1 MNIGALPD
9 IILAWFKNQGVDMLQ
24 AGKEPPAKGQFTPGQ
39 QYEGQVLD
47 SLPNGRNL
55 VQVANQKLDMLL
67 PQQAQPGDVV
77 RLTFLQAGPRPTF
90 MLNAEPAAP
99 LPRTVSV
106 SQAAQQVSALVR
118 YEPTS
123 AASATPS
130 VTVATTAQAAASTT
144 AAGATAQAA
153 APQAAT
159 TSAAAAS
166 SAAGTSAAASSQAQ
180 MTTTAA
186 NAATAMANTAAQAAA
201 ASKPII
207 ANPSLLLAGSPVV
220 AGTATGVA
228 GPAIPSMMSSSEAV
242 GGAYASMAT
251 NPNLSS
257 AQGVAAQQASVAYV
271 LPMRLQQTLKE
282 SGMFYESHLGK
293 WVRGEVSLDNILR
306 EPQAALAKSPGH
318 LLDLPDLAGMPEKA
332 ANMASRQLG
341 MLESGTFIWQGQP
354 WPGQNMEWQVTE
366 RDGGGNAGEEEMQK
380 WHSQLNMTLPRLGGV
395 SAALDV
401 GALGLRIRLTAETP
415 ETLAEMKAALPE
427 LAQRMRTAELNLTS
441 LQVRPAHDNA

>member
-1 MNIGALPD
+1 VNIGALPD
-9 IILAWFKNQGVDMLQ
+9 LILAWFKNQGVDMLQ
-24 AGKEPPAKGQFTPGQ
+24 AGKEPPAQGQFKPGQ

-55 VQVANQKLDMLL
+55 VQVANQKLDMML
-67 PQQAQPGDVV
+67 PQQARPGDVV
-77 RLTFLQAGPRPTF
+77 RLTFLQSGPRPTF

-99 LPRTVSV
+99 PSRTVSV

-130 VTVATTAQAAASTT
+130 VTVATTAQAAASTA

-153 APQAAT
+153 T
-159 TSAAAAS
+159 TNAAAAS
-166 SAAGTSAAASSQAQ
+166 PAAGASTAASSSPAQ
-180 MTTTAA
+180 MTATAA
-186 NAATAMANTAAQAAA
+186 NAATTMANTAAQAAA
-201 ASKPII
+201 AGKPII
-207 ANPSLLLAGSPVV
+207 ANPSLLLATTPVA

-228 GPAIPSMMSSSEAV
+228 GPAIPAMMSSSEAV
-242 GGAYASMAT
+242 GGAYASMAA

-257 AQGVAAQQASVAYV
+257 AQGVATQQAAVAYV
-271 LPMRLQQTLKE
+271 LPMRLQQTIKE

-293 WVRGEVSLDNILR
+293 WARGEVSLDSILR

-332 ANMASRQLG
+332 ANMASRQLS
-341 MLESGTFIWQGQP
+341 MLESGTLVWQGQP
-354 WPGQNMEWQVTE
+354 WPGQNMAWQITE
-366 RDGGGNAGEEEMQK
+366 REGGGNAGEEEMQK
-380 WHSQLNMTLPRLGGV
+380 WHSQLNMILPRLGGV

-427 LAQRMRTAELNLTS
+427 LAQRMQASELNLTS
-441 LQVRPAHDNA
+441 LQVRPAHGNA